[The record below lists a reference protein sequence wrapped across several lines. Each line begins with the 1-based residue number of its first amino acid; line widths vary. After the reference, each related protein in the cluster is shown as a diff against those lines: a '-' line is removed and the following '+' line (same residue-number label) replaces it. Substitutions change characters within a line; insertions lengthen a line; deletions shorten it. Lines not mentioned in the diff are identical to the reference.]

1 MALSTEKIWQ
11 DFHRELLRFI
21 TQKVKNADQ
30 AQDILQDVFIK
41 IHLKIH
47 TLTDHDKL
55 AAWVYQIARNSI
67 LDHFRRLKPAAETI
81 EDLPIPEVP
90 EDMTETFAKC
100 VQPFV
105 NQLPETSRTAL
116 LQTDL
121 GQLSQKAFAEKAGI
135 SHSGAKSRV
144 QRGRQQLMAL
154 FAACCASSADKYGNI
169 IDFAPKT
176 DCSCP

>member
-1 MALSTEKIWQ
+1 MALSTDKIWQ
-11 DFHRELLRFI
+11 DFYQELLRFI
-21 TQKVKNADQ
+21 TQKVKDADQ

-47 TLTDHDKL
+47 TLTDQDKL

-67 LDHFRRLKPAAETI
+67 LDYFRRLQPTGEII
-81 EDLPIPEVP
+81 EDLPIDEVTD
-90 EDMTETFAKC
+90 DMTATFAKC

-105 NQLPETSRTAL
+105 NHLPETSRIAL

-121 GQLSQKAFAEKAGI
+121 GQLSQKAFAEKEGI

-144 QRGRQQLMAL
+144 QRGRQQLRAL
-154 FAACCASSADKYGNI
+154 FSACCASSADKYGNI
-169 IDFAPKT
+169 IEFEPKT
-176 DCSCP
+176 DCSCL